1 MPPNAQVIRLP
12 FEFIVQGPP
21 RSAQTHSREALR
33 KWKNNVVDAAAQS
46 IPAGAVVVT
55 ERIRLCV
62 AYYHDGLAAGLDLD
76 NMVKPIQD
84 ALNGVVYEDD
94 SQIVD
99 TALRA
104 TCIDGPFKVRGMSMV
119 LAEGFNQGREF
130 LHVVIVPAPNH
141 EEFLK

>member
-1 MPPNAQVIRLP
+1 MIRLP

-21 RSAQTHSREALR
+21 RSAQTHSPAALR
-33 KWKNNVVDAAAQS
+33 KWKNNVIDAATHC

-55 ERIRLCV
+55 ERIRLRV

-76 NMVKPIQD
+76 NMAKPIQD

-99 TALRA
+99 STLRA
-104 TCIDGPFKVRGMSMV
+104 TSIDGPYKIRGMSMV
-119 LAEGFNQGREF
+119 LAEGFHQGKEF
-130 LHVVIVPAPNH
+130 LHVVIEPAPNH